1 MKNFNKPITTSNFL
15 TNFYKI
21 STSRNF
27 SSTDLDEL
35 FGEFPEDMTAV
46 MEIMRN
52 ITENTVSA
60 ETTGE

>member
-35 FGEFPEDMTAV
+35 FREFPEDMTAV

-52 ITENTVSA
+52 MTETTVSDK
-60 ETTGE
+60 TGE